1 MSVAL
6 TADEITQYTAYLA
19 SAEKAYHSLIVG
31 GQARV
36 FVDQNG
42 ERIEYTVANRA
53 SLLAYIQQLRDALG
67 KGPFMAVA
75 VSRPAGVYF

>member
-1 MSVAL
+1 VAL
-6 TADEITQYTAYLA
+6 TADEITQYTEYLTA
-19 SAEKAYHSLIVG
+19 AEKAYHSLVLG

-42 ERIEYTVANRA
+42 ERIEYTSANRA

-67 KGPFMAVA
+67 KGPFLA
-75 VSRPAGVYF
+75 VSVCRPAGVYF